1 MGNGLLQALKENG
14 SFVGVC
20 LIAVVVI
27 LAARLILHFA
37 GVELSDTLSDVF
49 NWAEAVAVAAMAFF
63 YLRWRQRVRGK

>member
-1 MGNGLLQALKENG
+1 MKKEPENKYKKIYW
-14 SFVGVC
+14 VVC

-63 YLRWRQRVRGK
+63 YLRWRQGVRGK